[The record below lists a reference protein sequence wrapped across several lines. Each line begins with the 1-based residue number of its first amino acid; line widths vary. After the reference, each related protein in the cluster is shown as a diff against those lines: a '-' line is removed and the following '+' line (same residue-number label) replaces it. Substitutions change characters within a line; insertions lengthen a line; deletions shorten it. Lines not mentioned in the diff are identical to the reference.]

1 MSLSVKCERCT
12 RENCQLPRD
21 KYDGHNIC
29 LDCRKV
35 ILRKFSDA
43 MLGYYDAAELA
54 VIDEALDGRY
64 MVDVVGETQRE
75 VERHAS

>member
-1 MSLSVKCERCT
+1 MSQLEQCERCA
-12 RENCQLPRD
+12 RVNCQLPRD

-29 LDCRKV
+29 PDCRKV

-64 MVDVVGETQRE
+64 MVDVVSEAQRE